1 MKSIEAEYIR
11 LCKLQ
16 IEMNAVVN
24 DINDSIKNIKNIMQD
39 NKIELNEIY
48 EKIRK
53 KPEWLKLHH
62 ILDDR
67 WLSPYM
73 DKDDVIKEMVDKIE
87 TIRGEY
93 ELLDTLFGQVD
104 IAKKVYRETL
114 NYQAAVAVLK
124 K

>member
-39 NKIELNEIY
+39 NKIELNKIY
-48 EKIRK
+48 DKIRN
-53 KPEWLKLHH
+53 KPEWLKLYD

-73 DKDDVIKEMVDKIE
+73 DDTEVLKEMIDKVEI
-87 TIRGEY
+87 IRGEY
-93 ELLDTLFGQVD
+93 DLLDTLFGNKD

-114 NYQAAVAVLK
+114 NYKAAVAALN
-124 K
+124 

>member
-53 KPEWLKLHH
+53 KPEWLKLYH

-73 DKDDVIKEMVDKIE
+73 DKGEIIKEMVDKIE

-93 ELLDTLFGQVD
+93 ELLNNLFGNVELG
-104 IAKKVYRETL
+104 KKVYRETL
-114 NYQAAVAVLK
+114 NYKAAVAAMN
-124 K
+124 